1 MIQASRCRA
10 SIWWSL
16 ARHAAEILTGEGSGQ
31 SVIPLASKLVEAA
44 ELAAGSGQDLSL
56 GRRREF
62 PTVRPGFPRA
72 TTIPGRAAVNDDL
85 DPEELAPLE
94 QFCDYLHLVARL
106 QLGHRTPGKIGP
118 SDVVQQTLLEAYR
131 KRDQFRGRS
140 QAEMMAWLKKILMGV
155 MIDAIRSLGRDKR
168 DIRRELSLE
177 EAPRRRRRGWRTGR
191 SPNNPPPTSGANGWS
206 DRSAWPMPWRRC
218 PRPRGR

>member
-1 MIQASRCRA
+1 M
-10 SIWWSL
+10 
-16 ARHAAEILTGEGSGQ
+16 
-31 SVIPLASKLVEAA
+31 
-44 ELAAGSGQDLSL
+44 
-56 GRRREF
+56 
-62 PTVRPGFPRA
+62 
-72 TTIPGRAAVNDDL
+72 NDDL

-155 MIDAIRSLGRDKR
+155 MIDAIRSLGRENAISAASSHWR
-168 DIRRELSLE
+168 GSC
-177 EAPRRRRRGWRTGR
+177 RRRRGWRTGR

-206 DRSAWPMPWRRC
+206 DRSASRC
-218 PRPRGR
+218 PGDAARGPREVIVLRYFEGLAVAEIGRRIGRNSTAVAGLLKRGLQQLRTLISDCG